1 MAKDAGFKRAKRR
14 ITAALRERATELDLS
29 HMGLTALPAEIGQLV
44 NLQTLR
50 LDGNKLTALPA
61 EIGQLVNLQELNL
74 NNNQLIIRTL
84 PAEIGQLVNLQTLN
98 LDGNK
103 LAALPAEIGQLVNL
117 HTLSLQHNQLTTLP
131 AEIGQLVNL
140 KTLGVNDNQ
149 LTALPAEIGQLV
161 NLQTLELFQNRLT
174 ALPAEI
180 GQLVN
185 LRKLNVGQNR
195 LTALPSGIGRLVNLQ
210 RLYLT
215 ANQLTNL
222 PAEVSQLVELKLLT
236 LRMNRL
242 ATLPDSLRKL
252 ERLRVLTLHG
262 NIELKIPA
270 EVLGTASAVPSD
282 AADPRAILDYYFRT
296 REGARP
302 LNEAKLILVGRGG
315 VGKTTLIT
323 RLTTG
328 KFSSPKK
335 TEGIIIKEWQVPL
348 SRKEKVQLNVWDF
361 GGQEIMHSTHQF
373 FLTERSLYLLVLS
386 GREGH
391 EDEDAEY
398 WLKLIQSF
406 GGDSPVI
413 VVLNKQGEH
422 PFDVNRGGLLQK
434 YPNIKNFVA
443 TDCKNGLGIG
453 ELRKA
458 IKRETDR
465 LEGLRA
471 QFPAQWFKI
480 KDRLAGM
487 KENYL
492 TFEKYREICGKLGEK
507 ESEAQGTLAGH
518 LHTLGIA
525 LNYCDDPRLSHMH
538 VLNPHW
544 VVEGIYLII
553 NAPTLAKGA
562 GELRDRDLRNILPK
576 KNYPPA
582 MHGYLVDLM
591 KKFELCF
598 SLPEDGRFLVPDL
611 LPKEQADAAKGFKE
625 DECLHFRYDYGATP
639 VPEGL
644 LPRFIVRT
652 HALSRNLPRWRT
664 GVVLEFEGNRAL
676 VRADKADKKV
686 FIWIDGPAAGRRRL
700 LAIIRSDFDHIHSDI
715 KKLEPTELVPVPG
728 HPDVTVKHEDLLA
741 FENSGVPNVQVNVG
755 GRIESMPVG
764 KLLSSVDVKRAKGSA
779 VPVFISYTHK
789 DERFRED
796 LEAHLKLLQ
805 RQGLIEMWHDRRIG
819 PGREWPEEI
828 DKNLERAGII
838 LLLISADFINS
849 NFCWDK
855 ERTKAMELRRRGRAD
870 VIPVVVR
877 SVNWKSSDL
886 SKLQALPKDAK
897 PVDEWDKPDAAWS
910 SVAAKIEEMARKRLR
925 AKGAGAR

>member
-1 MAKDAGFKRAKRR
+1 M
-14 ITAALRERATELDLS
+14 E
-29 HMGLTALPAEIGQLV
+29 
-44 NLQTLR
+44 
-50 LDGNKLTALPA
+50 
-61 EIGQLVNLQELNL
+61 
-74 NNNQLIIRTL
+74 
-84 PAEIGQLVNLQTLN
+84 
-98 LDGNK
+98 
-103 LAALPAEIGQLVNL
+103 
-117 HTLSLQHNQLTTLP
+117 LTTLP

-140 KTLGVNDNQ
+140 RVLHLLFNQ
-149 LTALPAEIGQLV
+149 LNTLPPEIGELHK
-161 NLQTLELFQNRLT
+161 LETLNVAQNRLT
-174 ALPAEI
+174 ALPTGI
-180 GQLVN
+180 GQLVS
-185 LRKLNVGQNR
+185 LRELFVTNNR
-195 LTALPSGIGRLVNLQ
+195 LTMLPSQIGRLFNLAVLSV
-210 RLYLT
+210 RG
-215 ANQLTNL
+215 
-222 PAEVSQLVELKLLT
+222 
-236 LRMNRL
+236 NRL
-242 ATLPDSLRKL
+242 TDLPDSLRELGQLRTLLLHRNHQL
-252 ERLRVLTLHG
+252 E
-262 NIELKIPA
+262 IPA
-270 EVLGTASAVPSD
+270 SILGPEFFGRGKG
-282 AADPRAILDYYFRT
+282 ADPRAILDYYFRT

-315 VGKTTLIT
+315 VGKTTLVR

-328 KFSSPKK
+328 KFSNPKK

-413 VVLNKQGEH
+413 VVFNKQREH

-434 YPNIKNFVA
+434 YPNIKTFVA

-471 QFPAQWFKI
+471 KFPAQWFKI

-507 ESEAQGTLAGH
+507 ESEAQGALAGY

-538 VLNPHW
+538 VLNPQW
-544 VVEGIYLII
+544 VVEGIYRII
-553 NAPTLAKGA
+553 NAPALAKRD
-562 GELRDRDLRNILPK
+562 GELHDGDLKKILPAK
-576 KNYPPA
+576 DYPRE
-582 MHGYLVDLM
+582 MHVYLVDLM

-611 LPKEQADAAKGFKE
+611 LPKEQADAAKGFEE

-639 VPEGL
+639 IPEGL

-676 VRADKADKKV
+676 VRADKGDKKV
-686 FIWIDGPAAGRRRL
+686 FISINGSPAGRRRL
-700 LAIIRSDFDHIHSDI
+700 LAIIRSDFDRIHSDI
-715 KKLEPTELVPVPG
+715 KKLKPTELATVPG
-728 HPDVTVKHEDLLA
+728 HPDVTVKYADLLA
-741 FENSGVPNVQVNVG
+741 CEKAGEPQIQVNLS
-755 GRIESMPVG
+755 GRMERMPVAE
-764 KLLSSVDVKRAKGSA
+764 LLSSVDVERAKGSA
-779 VPVFISYTHK
+779 VPVFISYAHK

-819 PGREWPEEI
+819 PGKDWPEEI
-828 DKNLERAGII
+828 DKNLERAAII

-886 SKLQALPKDAK
+886 AGLQALPKDAK

-925 AKGAGAR
+925 AKGAGAGAR